1 MTQTNINRRGFL
13 KAAAGAAAVVGL
25 PDIVPSSV
33 FGAAAPSERITLGF
47 IGCGKQSQ
55 HLMRSLLGSP
65 GTHVVAACDV
75 DKLKLERSSKGI
87 VDKHYADRKDGSY
100 KSCDAYHDFR
110 DVVARPDIDAVV
122 ISTPDH
128 WHAAISVAACR
139 AGKDIYCEK
148 PLTQTVAEA
157 RAMVN
162 AVRKYNRVFQT
173 GSMQRSSQEFRFA
186 CELVQNGYIGDIK
199 HVTVGVGG
207 PPEDK
212 PLPPEPVPD
221 YLDWDMWVG
230 PAMWRPYN
238 NDLAPHISFDGFPN
252 WRYHS
257 YYGGGGMTDWGAHH
271 FDIAQWGLGMDG
283 AGPVEILPPDGKDIK
298 VLTYKYANG
307 IPMTRD
313 NANGVLFEG
322 TTGKVEVNRGY
333 LKTWPDNLKDQT
345 LGPDKIHLYNSK
357 NHFTDWLDAI
367 RKRSKP
373 ICDIE
378 VGASSVIV
386 CHLGNIAY
394 TLQRP
399 LKWDPAREV
408 FLGDD
413 EANRLL
419 SRPYRGPWQL

>member
-1 MTQTNINRRGFL
+1 MTRKSINRRDFL
-13 KAAAGAAAVVGL
+13 KAATGAAAVAGL
-25 PDIVPSSV
+25 PGIVPSSV
-33 FGAAAPSERITLGF
+33 FGAGAPSERITLGF

-55 HLMRSLLGSP
+55 HLMRSFLNSA
-65 GTHVVAACDV
+65 GTYVVAACDV

-87 VDKHYADRKDGSY
+87 VDKHYADKKDGSY
-100 KSCDAYHDFR
+100 KGCAAYRDFR
-110 DVVARPDIDAVV
+110 DLLARPDIDAVV
-122 ISTPDH
+122 IATPDH
-128 WHAAISVAACR
+128 WHTVTSIEACK

-148 PLTQTVAEA
+148 PLTQTIAEA
-157 RAMVN
+157 RALVN
-162 AVRKYNRVFQT
+162 AVRKYNRIFQV

-186 CELVQNGYIGDIK
+186 CELVQNGYIGDIR

-212 PLPPEPVPD
+212 PLAPEPVPD

-283 AGPVEILPPDGKDIK
+283 SGPVEIIPPDGKDYK

-322 TTGKVEVNRGY
+322 ATGKVEVNRGY
-333 LKTWPDNLKDQT
+333 LKTWPENLRDQVI
-345 LGPDKIHLYNSK
+345 GPDQVHLYNSK
-357 NHFTDWLDAI
+357 DHYADWLDAI
-367 RKRSKP
+367 RKRTDPVCK
-373 ICDIE
+373 IE
-378 VGASSVIV
+378 IGASSVTV

-399 LKWDPAREV
+399 LKWDPKREV
-408 FLGDD
+408 FPGDD

-419 SRPYRGPWQL
+419 SRPYCSPWRL